1 MATSNKIT
9 LRDLSRIAI
18 FAALIAA
25 LGIPGEIPMGTGVPI
40 TLQTL
45 GVMLAGAILGSTRG
59 ALAVLVFEILALVG
73 LPILADHTGG
83 IANFTTSPAAGFLIA
98 WIPGA
103 FVVGLIA
110 NSAKRKPNLLRTI
123 LGAIAGGIGV
133 IYAIGIPV
141 MAQIIGVD
149 LLTAT
154 GYAAVYLPGDS
165 LKVAL
170 TALIVVA
177 LYRAYPKAFKN

>member
-1 MATSNKIT
+1 MAVSTKIT

-18 FAALIAA
+18 FAAIIAV
-25 LGIPGEIPMGTGVPI
+25 LGTPGAIPLPGGVPI

-45 GVMLAGAILGSTRG
+45 GVMLAGAILGATRG
-59 ALAVLVFEILALVG
+59 ALAVALFELLALIG
-73 LPILADHTGG
+73 LPILSGFNGG
-83 IANFTTSPAAGFLIA
+83 IAPFTTSPSAGYLIA

-110 NSAKRKPNLLRTI
+110 NSAKGKPSVIRTI
-123 LGAIAGGIGV
+123 LGSVLGGIVV

-141 MAQIIGVD
+141 CAQIAGVS
-149 LLTAT
+149 LEQSTAWAT
-154 GYAAVYLPGDS
+154 PFLVGDS
-165 LKVAL
+165 IKVAI
-170 TALIVVA
+170 TAIVVAA

>member
-1 MATSNKIT
+1 MATSNKVT

-25 LGIPGEIPMGTGVPI
+25 LSVPGEIPMPTGVPV

-45 GVMLAGAILGSTRG
+45 GVMLAGVVLGATRG
-59 ALAVLVFEILALVG
+59 ALAVLVFEILALAG

-110 NSAKRKPNLLRTI
+110 NSRKGKPSLLRTI
-123 LGAIAGGIGV
+123 LGSIVGGIGV

-141 MAQIIGVD
+141 MAQILGVD
-149 LLTAT
+149 LVTAT
-154 GYAAVYLPGDS
+154 GYASVYLFGDS
-165 LKVAL
+165 IKVAL
-170 TALIVVA
+170 TAIIVFA
-177 LYRAYPKAFKN
+177 LFRAYPKAFKN